1 MATTI
6 VMPQMGYDMKE
17 GTVVRW
23 HKKEGEPVARGE
35 VLADIETDKAT
46 VEFEAFT
53 SGVLR
58 KIVAQEGVSIPVGQ
72 LIAVITA
79 PDEPLPDDLL
89 PGGTAAPVS
98 PVSVTADAGPPES
111 ITTSVPSVPA
121 ATSSAGQAGEVRASP
136 IARRL
141 ARDRKSVV

>member
-1 MATTI
+1 
-6 VMPQMGYDMKE
+6 MPQMGYDMKE

-23 HKKEGEPVARGE
+23 HKKEGDPVARGD

-58 KIVAQEGVSIPVGQ
+58 KIVAQEGVAIPVGQ

-89 PGGTAAPVS
+89 PAGGDAAPAP
-98 PVSVTADAGPPES
+98 PVSV
-111 ITTSVPSVPA
+111 A
-121 ATSSAGQAGEVRASP
+121 AE
-136 IARRL
+136 
-141 ARDRKSVV
+141 